1 MGLFTFRMLLLL
13 ILGLIALAAID
24 RSLKSGAFGPSIKK
38 KIEEFKLPKR
48 ESVAVQL
55 QEINEKLEQMEE
67 RINENFVDLEA
78 RFVISFNQLEER
90 VTLLENKEGEE
101 QQA

>member
-1 MGLFTFRMLLLL
+1 MGLFTFRWILSLMSIFGGLAL
-13 ILGLIALAAID
+13 IDVAF
-24 RSLKSGAFGPSIKK
+24 KHGAFAPSIKK
-38 KIEEFKLPKR
+38 KIEEFKLPNR
-48 ESVAVQL
+48 ESAVQL

-90 VTLLENKEGEE
+90 VTLLEDKEE
-101 QQA
+101 QQQA